1 MVRIGVTDAFD
12 VWAVELAVMETL
24 CTYRWS
30 IDYPGVHTM
39 VHDNRHRSA

>member
-12 VWAVELAVMETL
+12 VWAVWIVVIKTL

-30 IDYPGVHTM
+30 IDYQGVHTM
-39 VHDNRHRSA
+39 VHDNRHMSA